1 VLVELSSCVVV
12 ICPRFNMQR
21 FGWYRHRVVNK
32 KEIPSDTCA
41 GERET
46 LRKYKVYVRTVGMS
60 IDRFDKTLSNLN
72 LWHNDLNRS
81 TEAFFY
87 TSPRKDQIDRVQG
100 IGESLININASYGE
114 CRDGFTNVRNR
125 QAKIT
130 DTIKALEKRLKDRD
144 YWYWE
149 KVHYSAKVDKL
160 KAKNRSNLEN
170 VEKNLKKL
178 ANAENRYDAIDSQV
192 MTDVKSLNSERYD
205 EVESLLQMYLAQLD
219 KYYSG
224 IYKKMNSVATK
235 EEGVV
240 NSFKLTPLDKRGG
253 LPVPT
258 KSVMREEFGSRAST
272 VPSGTVTF
280 PATKTGTDTVN
291 QSVVVKY

>member
-1 VLVELSSCVVV
+1 
-12 ICPRFNMQR
+12 MQR

-41 GERET
+41 GDRET
-46 LRKYKVYVRTVGMS
+46 LRKYKVYVRTVGLS

-87 TSPRKDQIDRVQG
+87 TSPRKDQIDRVRV

-125 QAKIT
+125 QAKII
-130 DTIKALEKRLKDRD
+130 DTIKGIEKRMKDRD

-149 KVHYSAKVDKL
+149 KVHYRTKVDKL
-160 KAKNRSNLEN
+160 KANTSKLEK

-178 ANAENRYDAIDSQV
+178 ANAESRFDAIDSQV
-192 MTDVKSLNSERYD
+192 IADVTSLNNERYD

-219 KYYSG
+219 KYYCA
-224 IYKKMNSVATK
+224 IYKKMTAVATT

-253 LPVPT
+253 SSVSLPSAT
-258 KSVMREEFGSRAST
+258 KTVVREEFGSRAST
-272 VPSGTVTF
+272 LPSGVI
-280 PATKTGTDTVN
+280 GN
-291 QSVVVKY
+291 